1 MKRTGILITNLGTP
15 DEATPSALRRYLAEF
30 LWDRR
35 VVDLPRWKW
44 WLILHG
50 IILRTRPAKVAKI
63 YKKVWSSE
71 GGPLLVIS
79 KQQQVALQ
87 KKLQEQF
94 GVDVIVELGMRYGNP
109 SISSALESLRAERVE
124 RIIVLPLFP
133 QYSAA
138 TTGSTFD
145 AVSDTIRGWRS
156 IPELTFINEYHTH
169 PKYIEALA
177 KSIIEHRKFH
187 DNISAGERLLF
198 SYHGLPQSYHDAGD
212 PYKSQCIAT
221 TNAVVKYLGLD
232 ESQFMI
238 VFQSRFG
245 KEEWLKPYI
254 EETLRTLP
262 KNGVKKID
270 LVCPGFSADC
280 VETLEEIALQDRD
293 MFVASGGS
301 EYNYIPALNDNSA
314 HIDTLSEILL
324 ERV

>member
-50 IILRTRPAKVAKI
+50 IILRTRPAKVAKT

-79 KQQQVALQ
+79 KQQRVALQ
-87 KKLQEQF
+87 ERLQEQF
-94 GVDVIVELGMRYGNP
+94 GDDVTVEMGMRYGNP
-109 SISSALESLRAERVE
+109 SISSALNSLHAEGVE

-145 AVSDTIRGWRS
+145 AVSDTIRNWRS
-156 IPELTFINEYHTH
+156 IPELTFINEYHTN

-177 KSIIEHRKFH
+177 KSITKHRKFH
-187 DNISAGERLLF
+187 D
-198 SYHGLPQSYHDAGD
+198 
-212 PYKSQCIAT
+212 
-221 TNAVVKYLGLD
+221 
-232 ESQFMI
+232 
-238 VFQSRFG
+238 
-245 KEEWLKPYI
+245 
-254 EETLRTLP
+254 
-262 KNGVKKID
+262 
-270 LVCPGFSADC
+270 
-280 VETLEEIALQDRD
+280 
-293 MFVASGGS
+293 
-301 EYNYIPALNDNSA
+301 
-314 HIDTLSEILL
+314 
-324 ERV
+324 